1 MLDGEHRKSARWQ
14 YGNRLRRRR
23 RRRGGG
29 HGFVDRCTR
38 RGGNRRRRH
47 EHRAEDRRQSDT
59 GLIFVTGGGAALQWD
74 NLTDALRDQGL
85 TAATPLTWVY
95 DVSGTLGGRIVQDRA
110 WFFVNAHTGGS
121 RKDSANVYYNLNAGD
136 AAKWLYAPDLDR
148 RGIRPHVRKRQ
159 RADYMAA
166 HVGQQSERLLG
177 CSDYLSDLHRCHAR
191 LEPLRVSPEAVR
203 VLGRPLHVAQAT
215 WSSPVKSNLLVE
227 ASFGTVAF
235 GLGNFEREPNPT
247 AI

>member
-1 MLDGEHRKSARWQ
+1 MNSNDVVTGTATSQFPIHGGRVNEGRLMLDGMNIGSPPG
-14 YGNRLRRRR
+14 GNTATAYVVDVGVAEEVTVSSTGALGEAET
-23 RRRGGG
+23 GGA
-29 HGFVDRCTR
+29 VMSIVPRI
-38 RGGNRRRRH
+38 GGNRT
-47 EHRAEDRRQSDT
+47 QGS
-59 GLIFVTGGGAALQWD
+59 IFVTGGGAALQWD

-148 RGIRPHVRKRQ
+148 QEYPTIVRKRQ

-191 LEPLRVSPEAVR
+191 
-203 VLGRPLHVAQAT
+203 
-215 WSSPVKSNLLVE
+215 
-227 ASFGTVAF
+227 
-235 GLGNFEREPNPT
+235 GL
-247 AI
+247 